1 MKKIDLH
8 VHSTYSDGTFSPA
21 ELVKEAVKND
31 ISAFALTDHDTTDG
45 IDEAI
50 DAGKKS
56 GIEIIPGIE
65 ISTSY
70 KDKEIHIVGLFI
82 DYKNKEFH
90 DAIYEEIKRR
100 DTRNGLL
107 IQKFNDAGFPVSLE
121 VLENMF
127 PHSIITRAHF
137 ASYMTKKGYVKDN
150 KEAFSKYLGDGCPLY
165 VSREHKSVYDAVDM
179 IKKAGGAAILAHP
192 LLYHLTMGELKDLCI
207 RLKDCGLTGIESMYS
222 TYKGFDELTV
232 RKLAHET
239 GLLES
244 GGSDFHGANKPD
256 IRLGTGMGNLMISY
270 DYLDKLRDSLN

>member
-21 ELVKEAVKND
+21 ELVKEAVKNG

-50 DAGKKS
+50 DAGGKA
-56 GIEIIPGIE
+56 GIEVIPGIE

-100 DTRNGLL
+100 DARNRLL
-107 IQKFNDAGFPVSLE
+107 IQKFNEAGFPVSLE

-179 IKKAGGAAILAHP
+179 IKKSRRCRNPCPSFTLPPYNGRI
-192 LLYHLTMGELKDLCI
+192 
-207 RLKDCGLTGIESMYS
+207 
-222 TYKGFDELTV
+222 KGFMYKT
-232 RKLAHET
+232 
-239 GLLES
+239 
-244 GGSDFHGANKPD
+244 
-256 IRLGTGMGNLMISY
+256 
-270 DYLDKLRDSLN
+270 